1 MRKILVSPSV
11 MCANLLNL
19 QADLEELA
27 GLGVDWLHLDIM
39 DAHYVPNLTLGTD
52 VCRQIG
58 ARFALPL
65 DMHLMVDEPNTW
77 GPLFAR
83 IGADSRGGGYVTI
96 HPETTWHPARTL
108 QSIRDAG
115 SRPGIAIDPGADVD
129 RYRNLLGMV
138 DLVLVMSVN
147 PGYAGQQ
154 LLPWTLD
161 TVRAAATMRSNRGL
175 DYRVQI
181 DGNVSWR
188 NIPNMVEAGA
198 DVLVAGSSSLFDP
211 ALSRADA
218 ASRLRELLARGA

>member
-1 MRKILVSPSV
+1 MKNILVAPSV
-11 MCANLLNL
+11 MCADLLNL

-27 GLGVDWLHLDIM
+27 RLGVDWLHLDIM

-52 VCRQIG
+52 LCRQIG
-58 ARFALPL
+58 TRFELPL
-65 DMHLMVDEPNTW
+65 DMHLMVDEPDRW
-77 GPLFAR
+77 GPLFAE
-83 IGADSRGGGYVTI
+83 IGAASRGGGYVTI

-115 SRPGIAIDPGADVD
+115 SRPGIAIDPGADVE
-129 RYRNLLGMV
+129 RYRNLLGIA

-147 PGYAGQQ
+147 PGYAGQK

-161 TVRAAATMRSNRGL
+161 TIRSAADIRAARGL
-175 DYRVQI
+175 DYRIQI
-181 DGNVSWR
+181 DGNVSWT
-188 NIPNMVEAGA
+188 NIPEMVEAGA

-218 ASRLRELLARGA
+218 ASRLRELITGEG

>member
-1 MRKILVSPSV
+1 MRKILFAPSV
-11 MCANLLNL
+11 MCADLLNL
-19 QADLEELA
+19 KSDLEELA
-27 GLGVDWLHLDIM
+27 GLGADWLHLDIM

-58 ARFALPL
+58 ARFPLPL
-65 DMHLMVDEPNTW
+65 DMHLMVDEPDTW
-77 GPLFAR
+77 GPLFAG
-83 IGADSRGGGYVTI
+83 IGAASMGGGYVSI

-115 SRPGIAIDPGADVD
+115 SRPGIAIDPGADVE

-147 PGYAGQQ
+147 PGYAGQR

-161 TVRAAATMRSNRGL
+161 TVRAAAAMRSSLGL
-175 DYRVQI
+175 NYRIQI
-181 DGNVSWR
+181 DGNVSWE
-188 NIPNMVEAGA
+188 NIPTMVEAGA

-211 ALSRADA
+211 ALSRTEA
-218 ASRLRELLARGA
+218 ASRLRELLA